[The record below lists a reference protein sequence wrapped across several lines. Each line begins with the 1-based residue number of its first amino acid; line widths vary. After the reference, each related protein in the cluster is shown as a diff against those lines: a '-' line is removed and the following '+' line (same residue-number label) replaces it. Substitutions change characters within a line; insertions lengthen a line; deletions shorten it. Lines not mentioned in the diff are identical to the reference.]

1 MMVKVEILRW
11 DGGEQPTLL
20 HVLSH
25 DCHSLE
31 TVRAAVQAVID
42 APDVLANGY
51 RIVTENG
58 DELFGSAQR
67 SFGRNDPEIEID
79 PAAHRK
85 SDCGLALAGNDLFLS
100 GIGWD
105 RRSYADPS
113 GRMRP

>member
-51 RIVTENG
+51 HIITENG

-67 SFGRNDPEIEID
+67 SFWPQ
-79 PAAHRK
+79 
-85 SDCGLALAGNDLFLS
+85 
-100 GIGWD
+100 
-105 RRSYADPS
+105 RS
-113 GRMRP
+113 